1 MKSVGNTECLKSP
14 CWRSCFKVITWT
26 FGEKMGNKKTQS
38 SDISTFLHIKL
49 FQKLNICRFLCAF
62 FLYIL

>member
-26 FGEKMGNKKTQS
+26 FGEKWEIKKPS
-38 SDISTFLHIKL
+38 PVIFLH
-49 FQKLNICRFLCAF
+49 FYTSSCFRN
-62 FLYIL
+62 